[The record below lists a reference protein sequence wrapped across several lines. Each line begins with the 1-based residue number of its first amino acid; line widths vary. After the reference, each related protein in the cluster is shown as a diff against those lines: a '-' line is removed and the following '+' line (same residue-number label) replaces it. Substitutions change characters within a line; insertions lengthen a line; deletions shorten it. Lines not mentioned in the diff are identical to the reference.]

1 VSPPCL
7 TRVTYR
13 FSVFEAD
20 PQAGELRKN
29 GVRLR
34 IQDQPFQILLRLLER
49 PGQIVT
55 REELKAT
62 LWSSDTFVDFDN
74 GLNMAVKRL
83 REALADDAERP
94 IFIETVPRK
103 GYRFIV
109 RVQTV
114 SPLSAHIAA
123 SKGPSSRRPRLRLV
137 WTMLVIVL
145 SSTLLVY
152 LSSRPAPV
160 PKVSN
165 YVQLTHDGQMK
176 SLIGTD
182 GARLYLGVPI
192 AFAYKSITQ
201 VSISGGEPTPIPAP
215 SPDMFALNVSPD
227 GSTLLVSDAQD
238 STTGAPLWSLPIL
251 GGPPRRLG
259 ATVGSAASWSPD
271 GTMLA
276 YSNGRDLFLAKAD
289 GTDSRKLVTTDGLV
303 HNLIWSPNGSHL
315 QFDALENPDVGP
327 SSLREVSVDGTGLH
341 RMLPGRRNSPDECC
355 GRWTADGKY
364 LVFQSNKQIWS
375 LPRKRGGFLH
385 SESKP
390 IQLTSSPLSL
400 TSPLPSKD
408 GKKLFVTGQL
418 HRGELMRYDSKSRQ
432 FSPFLGGISAE
443 YVATSND
450 RHWVAYVTYPE
461 STLWRSKPDGSE
473 RLQLTYSGFN
483 PWLPRWSPDSNVI
496 VFWDRNSERIFEIS
510 PHGGNPRQ
518 LIPEYPSPQWDPNW
532 SPSGDKLV
540 FSDAYTP
547 DKQTALAIRILNL
560 ASHQVSTLPG
570 SQGFFSPRW
579 SPNGR
584 FIVAMKYDSSTLVL
598 FDFQTQKWTALGK
611 SIFGWPNWSKDGQ
624 YVYVLDLRGKGAV
637 LKIRIRDKNTELVAD
652 LKDFVSAGQA
662 GNWLALAPD
671 DSPLLLRNAGSQDVY
686 ALDWEAP

>member
-1 VSPPCL
+1 MSLPSF

-109 RVQTV
+109 RVETV
-114 SPLSAHIAA
+114 SPLSAHIAV
-123 SKGPSSRRPRLRLV
+123 SKGPPSRRLRLRLV

-259 ATVGSAASWSPD
+259 ATV
-271 GTMLA
+271 
-276 YSNGRDLFLAKAD
+276 
-289 GTDSRKLVTTDGLV
+289 
-303 HNLIWSPNGSHL
+303 L
-315 QFDALENPDVGP
+315 QCL
-327 SSLREVSVDGTGLH
+327 
-341 RMLPGRRNSPDECC
+341 
-355 GRWTADGKY
+355 
-364 LVFQSNKQIWS
+364 
-375 LPRKRGGFLH
+375 
-385 SESKP
+385 
-390 IQLTSSPLSL
+390 
-400 TSPLPSKD
+400 
-408 GKKLFVTGQL
+408 
-418 HRGELMRYDSKSRQ
+418 
-432 FSPFLGGISAE
+432 
-443 YVATSND
+443 
-450 RHWVAYVTYPE
+450 
-461 STLWRSKPDGSE
+461 
-473 RLQLTYSGFN
+473 
-483 PWLPRWSPDSNVI
+483 
-496 VFWDRNSERIFEIS
+496 
-510 PHGGNPRQ
+510 
-518 LIPEYPSPQWDPNW
+518 
-532 SPSGDKLV
+532 
-540 FSDAYTP
+540 
-547 DKQTALAIRILNL
+547 
-560 ASHQVSTLPG
+560 
-570 SQGFFSPRW
+570 
-579 SPNGR
+579 
-584 FIVAMKYDSSTLVL
+584 
-598 FDFQTQKWTALGK
+598 
-611 SIFGWPNWSKDGQ
+611 
-624 YVYVLDLRGKGAV
+624 
-637 LKIRIRDKNTELVAD
+637 
-652 LKDFVSAGQA
+652 
-662 GNWLALAPD
+662 
-671 DSPLLLRNAGSQDVY
+671 
-686 ALDWEAP
+686 